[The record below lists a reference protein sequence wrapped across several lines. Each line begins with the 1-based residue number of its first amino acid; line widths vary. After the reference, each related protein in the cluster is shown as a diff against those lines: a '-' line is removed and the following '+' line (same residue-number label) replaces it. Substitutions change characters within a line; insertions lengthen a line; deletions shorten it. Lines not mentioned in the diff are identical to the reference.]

1 MFLPLPL
8 TAKKFTNKIQQL
20 YKGLYKLPKEMNK
33 LSTYLTIITGDFNVK
48 IGERNNSEDCI
59 ELGQEKEEKI
69 MDHH

>member
-1 MFLPLPL
+1 
-8 TAKKFTNKIQQL
+8 
-20 YKGLYKLPKEMNK
+20 MNK